1 MANFFM
7 ISVVSV
13 QNKTGIRLY
22 QFDYLIFLF
31 GFGSIL
37 VRFSMGCVRSVT
49 VPYCHKDFTGD
60 FLTGGGVCF
69 HASIFLTGDVYN
81 LDKQYLLVDM

>member
-31 GFGSIL
+31 GFGS
-37 VRFSMGCVRSVT
+37 V
-49 VPYCHKDFTGD
+49 
-60 FLTGGGVCF
+60 
-69 HASIFLTGDVYN
+69 
-81 LDKQYLLVDM
+81 